1 MITYKPFEMHT
12 HTRNSDGR
20 FTLEQ
25 LCDAAKAYG
34 YQGVALTDHNTYSGF
49 DGLPE
54 TPVIHDMPVIR
65 GIEWTTFFGHMQVL
79 YAEKF
84 VDWRRASPET
94 IDDFTDQIKSVN
106 GIIGVVH
113 PFEVGSPLCT
123 GCYFDFHVR
132 KWENIDYIE
141 VWSKAEPTKRF
152 ETPLALKMWTDLLDR
167 GYRLAVTAGHDW
179 HWETKKQHAAATYI
193 GLEEGIVSAKTVRDA
208 FRAGRTYLT
217 CGPRMDAAVRQGNSL
232 FTIGRIIQ
240 KGKCTLTVHL
250 DRNERRYSW
259 GEFGI
264 VPREFRIVM
273 NGGTLLSADCTDG
286 DDFSFDFTAEK
297 GWFRLEMYGDAL
309 GDRGKQIGLTS
320 PFYCE

>member
-12 HTRNSDGR
+12 HTYNSDGR

-25 LCDAAKAYG
+25 LCDTAKAYG

-54 TPVIHDMPVIR
+54 TPIIHDMPVIR

-84 VDWRRASPET
+84 VDWRRASQDT
-94 IDDFTDQIKSVN
+94 IDDFTDQIKDVN
-106 GIIGVVH
+106 GIVGVVH

-123 GCYFDFHVR
+123 GCYFDFQVR

-179 HWETKKQHAAATYI
+179 HWETKKHHAAATYI

-217 CGPRMDAAVRQGNSL
+217 CGPRMDIAVRQGNSL
-232 FTIGRIIQ
+232 FTIGRTIQ
-240 KGKCTLTVHL
+240 KGKCSLSVHL
-250 DRNERRYSW
+250 DRNERRYYW

-273 NGGTLLSADCTDG
+273 NGDTLLSADCTDG
-286 DDFSFDFTAEK
+286 DDFSFDFMAEK

>member
-12 HTRNSDGR
+12 HTCNSDGR
-20 FTLEQ
+20 FTLEE

-34 YQGVALTDHNTYSGF
+34 YQGLALTDHNTYSGF

-79 YAEKF
+79 HAEKF
-84 VDWRRASPET
+84 VDWRRAAPDT
-94 IDDFTDQIKSVN
+94 IDVFTDQIKAAN

-123 GCYFDFHVR
+123 GCYFDFQVR

-152 ETPLALKMWTDLLDR
+152 ETPLALKMWTDLLNR
-167 GYRLAVTAGHDW
+167 GYRLAVTAGRDW

-217 CGPRMDAAVRQGNSL
+217 CGPRMDIAVRQGTEE
-232 FTIGRIIQ
+232 FTMGQTIQ
-240 KGKCTLTVHL
+240 QGKCSLTVHL
-250 DRNERRYSW
+250 NRDERRYYW

-264 VPREFRIVM
+264 IPREFRIVM
-273 NGGTLLSADCTDG
+273 NGRTVLSADCADG
-286 DDFSFDFTAEK
+286 DDFSLDFMAEK

-309 GDRGKQIGLTS
+309 GDREKQIGLSS